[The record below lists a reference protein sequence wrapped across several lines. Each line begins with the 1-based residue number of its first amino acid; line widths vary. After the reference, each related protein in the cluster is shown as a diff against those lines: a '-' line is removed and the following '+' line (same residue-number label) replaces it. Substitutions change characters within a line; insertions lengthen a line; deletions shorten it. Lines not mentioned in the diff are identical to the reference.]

1 MKSIDVKMPGR
12 LDHAL
17 RLDTG
22 FSVRQAKTQIKAGA
36 VTVNGHLVKK
46 PAFQVRP
53 GDVLALNTELRLEKG
68 PAKTESQFNL
78 QILFEDA
85 CMIAINKPAGL
96 LSVPTAHNPGRD
108 ISALSKIQKFLE
120 RKGQKAWSVHRLDRF
135 ASGALVFAKT
145 LEVRETLMQQ
155 FKAKKVTKTY
165 LALVEGDLSKFPKK
179 GTIELAIDEQKGQK
193 SVKID
198 SEKGKQSKTEYEI
211 VQTKGDL
218 NLVKATA
225 FSGRRHQVRIHFA
238 KGLSPISGDAL
249 YGVGEKGLRQ
259 GSRVKLHCFE
269 LNFSHP
275 NEKTPVTLQAPV
287 FEDMDDNL
295 FS

>member
-1 MKSIDVKMPGR
+1 MKSIDVKISSR

-17 RLDTG
+17 RHDTG

-53 GDVLALNTELRLEKG
+53 GDVLALDTQLRVEKG
-68 PAKTESQFNL
+68 PAQTESQFNL
-78 QILFEDA
+78 QIVFEDA
-85 CMIAINKPAGL
+85 SVIAVNKPAGL
-96 LSVPTAHNPGRD
+96 LSVPTSHNQGRD
-108 ISALSKIQKFLE
+108 ISALSKVQKFLE

-135 ASGALVFAKT
+135 ASGALVFAKS
-145 LEVRETLMQQ
+145 LDVRATIMQQ
-155 FKAKKVTKTY
+155 FKSKKVTKTY
-165 LALVEGDLSKFPKK
+165 LALVDGDLSKFSKK
-179 GTIELAIDEQKGQK
+179 AVIALPIDEQKGQK

-198 SEKGKQSKTEYEI
+198 AEKGKESKTEYEI
-211 VQTKGDL
+211 LKTKGQL

-238 KGLSPISGDAL
+238 KGLKPISGDAL
-249 YGVGEKGLRQ
+249 YGSGEKGLRQ

-287 FEDMDDNL
+287 FEDMSDGL